1 MERLTILGLMLLV
14 LFHVSGEFISN
25 TDAQLMDCLESDR
38 GALLDFKTG
47 LEDPESWLSSWK
59 GSNCCQWWGISCD
72 KAGAVTTVDLHNLS
86 GEIRPSLTK
95 LRSLKHLDL
104 SSNTFKVIPFPKFL
118 GSLEN
123 LQYLDISYAG
133 FSGLVPSNLGNLS
146 GLQYLDVSSFG
157 LYVDDLEWVRGL
169 LSLKNLVMDDLS
181 GNSFDSEILDW
192 LVNIS
197 SLVTVDLSSS
207 GLHGRIPLGF
217 GELRNLQFLS
227 LRWNSNLTASCP
239 QLFSGRWEKINV
251 LDLASNN
258 LHGKLPS
265 SIGNMTS
272 LTYLDLSDNNVEGG
286 IPSSIGK
293 LCDLKFLCISGTNLT
308 GALPDFLEG
317 TQSCHSRSLLPSLQY
332 LDLSNNQLVGKL
344 PEWLGQVK
352 SLLELDL
359 KFNSLYGPIPASFGS
374 LQNLTGLALG
384 DNKLNGTLP
393 YSLGQLSE
401 LSYFDVSFNQ
411 LTGVVNE
418 THFLKQ
424 HKLRYLILFLNSLM
438 LNFSSN
444 WVPPFQAWTITM
456 GSWSLGP
463 SFPTWLRTQK
473 EISLL
478 DFSNASISD
487 FVPYW
492 FWDEISSNLS
502 YLNVSFNQLK
512 GHLPSPLNISPSADV
527 DLSFNLFE
535 GPIPLPIVGAAGGG
549 VLDLSNNKLSGPI
562 PQNISSSLPN
572 LRFLSLSKNQ
582 IRGEIRAS
590 FGNMEFLEVIDLS
603 INKLSGNIPASIGN
617 CSLLEVLDLSNN
629 NLSGNIPAYLGK
641 LRFLQTLHLGGNKLS
656 GRIPSSLKNLSSL
669 ETLDLGNNR
678 LIGRLPQWIGKGLEN
693 LRILSLRSNSFSGE
707 LPSTL
712 SNLSSLQVL
721 DLAENLFNGCI
732 PASFGDF
739 KAMTQGKRI
748 NRYLFYGN
756 YWGKYYEEKLLVNMK
771 GQILTYTKTLSLVTS
786 LDLSGNNLN
795 GDIPEEITNLL
806 GLVVLNLSQNHFSGH
821 IPISI
826 SNMGQLLSLDLS
838 SNSLRGPI
846 PASLSS
852 LSFLGYVDLSNNG
865 FSGMIPYTGHMT
877 TFDASS
883 FAGNPGLCGAPL
895 AVKCPGDDSNKGPVF
910 NENHDDDNFIDKW
923 FYLSV
928 GLGFAAGLLVP
939 YLVFAMR
946 RPWRDSY
953 FRFMDSFAKR
963 ISWFGTYRSRT

>member
-1 MERLTILGLMLLV
+1 MLLIFF
-14 LFHVSGEFISN
+14 LISGEFISN

-47 LEDPESWLSSWK
+47 LEDPKSRLSSWK

-72 KAGAVTTVDLHNLS
+72 KAGAVSTVDLHNLG

-104 SSNTFKVIPFPKFL
+104 SFNTFKVIP
-118 GSLEN
+118 
-123 LQYLDISYAG
+123 
-133 FSGLVPSNLGNLS
+133 
-146 GLQYLDVSSFG
+146 
-157 LYVDDLEWVRGL
+157 
-169 LSLKNLVMDDLS
+169 
-181 GNSFDSEILDW
+181 DW

-197 SLVTVDLSSS
+197 SLVTVDLSNS

-217 GELRNLQFLS
+217 SELPNLQFLS
-227 LRWNSNLTASCP
+227 LRRNSDLTASCP

-293 LCDLKFLCISGTNLT
+293 LCDLKFLCISGNNLT

-317 TQSCHSRSLLPSLQY
+317 TQSCHSWSPLPSLQY

-352 SLLELDL
+352 SLAELDL
-359 KFNSLYGPIPASFGS
+359 SYNLLYGPIPASLGS
-374 LQNLTGLALG
+374 LKNLTGLALG
-384 DNKLNGTLP
+384 GNRLNGTLP

-401 LSYFDVSFNQ
+401 LSYFDVSFKQ

-424 HKLRYLILFLNSLM
+424 YKLRFLKLFSNSLM
-438 LNFSSN
+438 LNVSSN
-444 WVPPFQAWTITM
+444 WVPPFQAGSIRM
-456 GSWSLGP
+456 GSCHLGP

-473 EISLL
+473 EVNFL
-478 DFSNASISD
+478 DFSNAGISD

-492 FWDEISSNLS
+492 FWDEISSNLTF
-502 YLNVSFNQLK
+502 LNVSFNQLK

-572 LRFLSLSKNQ
+572 LGFLCLSTNQ
-582 IRGEIRAS
+582 IIGEIPAS
-590 FGNMEFLEVIDLS
+590 FGSMEFLQVIDLS
-603 INKLSGNIPASIGN
+603 SNKLLGNIPASIGN
-617 CSLLEVLDLSNN
+617 CSFLKVLDLSNN

-678 LIGRLPQWIGKGLEN
+678 LIGRLPQWIGKEGLEN

-707 LPSTL
+707 LPSML

-732 PASFGDF
+732 PASFRDF
-739 KAMTQGKRI
+739 KAMTP
-748 NRYLFYGN
+748 
-756 YWGKYYEEKLLVNMK
+756 V
-771 GQILTYTKTLSLVTS
+771 
-786 LDLSGNNLN
+786 
-795 GDIPEEITNLL
+795 
-806 GLVVLNLSQNHFSGH
+806 
-821 IPISI
+821 
-826 SNMGQLLSLDLS
+826 
-838 SNSLRGPI
+838 
-846 PASLSS
+846 
-852 LSFLGYVDLSNNG
+852 SFL
-865 FSGMIPYTGHMT
+865 
-877 TFDASS
+877 
-883 FAGNPGLCGAPL
+883 
-895 AVKCPGDDSNKGPVF
+895 
-910 NENHDDDNFIDKW
+910 W
-923 FYLSV
+923 
-928 GLGFAAGLLVP
+928 
-939 YLVFAMR
+939 
-946 RPWRDSY
+946 
-953 FRFMDSFAKR
+953 
-963 ISWFGTYRSRT
+963 